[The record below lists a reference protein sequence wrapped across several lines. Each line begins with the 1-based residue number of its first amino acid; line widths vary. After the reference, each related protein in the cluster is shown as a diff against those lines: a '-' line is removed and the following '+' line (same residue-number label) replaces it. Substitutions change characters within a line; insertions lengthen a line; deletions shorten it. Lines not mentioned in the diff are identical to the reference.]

1 MGNITILI
9 LVGAGMFG
17 ILGLIPLLAHI
28 YGLNNIKS
36 KTVGDGQHGTAR
48 FANRGELRRAY
59 KTIPFEPERWRRGH
73 NLPTAQGIVVGC
85 ESKSGGTVALV
96 DEGDVHCM
104 MIGAAGCGKTAFF
117 LYPNIEYACACGMSF
132 LSTDTKGDVARNY
145 GKIARD
151 YYGYNVALIDLRN
164 PTRSDGNN
172 LLHLVNK
179 YMDEYLAHPTDI
191 AAKAKAEK
199 YAKITAKTIVSAD
212 GDNANYGQ
220 NAFFYDAAEG
230 LMTAA
235 ILLIAEFAEK
245 NQRHIVSVFKLIQD
259 LLAPSGVKN
268 KNQFQLLMERL
279 PSEHKAKWFA
289 GAALNTGDQAMQSV
303 MSTALSRLNNF
314 LDSELEQILC
324 FDTAIDAEKFCNEK
338 SAVFVVMPEE
348 DPNKFFM
355 ISLIIQQLY
364 REILSVADASGGKL
378 KNRVM
383 FYADEFGTLPP
394 IQSAEMM
401 YSASRSRRLSIISV
415 IQSHQQLEKNYGRE
429 GAAIIM
435 DNCQLTISG
444 GFAPNSES
452 ANIISKAMGTRTVM
466 SGSVSR
472 SKNDP
477 SQSLQMMERPLMTPD
492 ELKSIRKGS
501 FVVMKTGC
509 NPFIAKLKL
518 FFKWGI
524 KFDEEHPY
532 ALDDKGTRQ
541 VFYVSKPQ
549 IEDAILAKFPPPPS
563 PKAAPT
569 RDRQPPPVERKRTP
583 PHPRGDAEDSD
594 EADDNSTGAELS
606 PRKRNAGG
614 APKLKT

>member
-1 MGNITILI
+1 
-9 LVGAGMFG
+9 MFG

-28 YGLNNIKS
+28 YNLNGIKS

-48 FANRGELRRAY
+48 FASRSEQRRTY
-59 KTIPFEPERWRRGH
+59 KEIPFEPELWRQGQNH
-73 NLPTAQGIVVGC
+73 PEIQGIVVGC
-85 ESKSGGTVALV
+85 RDKSGGTVAMV
-96 DEGDVHCM
+96 DEGDVHAM

-117 LYPNIEYACACGMSF
+117 LYPNIEFACACGMSF

-151 YYGYNVALIDLRN
+151 FYGYNVALIDLRN

-179 YMDEYLAHPTDI
+179 YMDEYLAHPDDI

-230 LMTAA
+230 LLTAA

-259 LLAPSGVKN
+259 LLAPSGTKG

-279 PSEHKAKWFA
+279 PNEHKSKWFA

-303 MSTALSRLNNF
+303 MSTALSRLNSF

-324 FDTAIDAEKFCNEK
+324 FDTAIDAEKFCSEK
-338 SAVFVVMPEE
+338 SAVFVIMPEE

-364 REILSVADASGGKL
+364 REILSVADATDGKL

-394 IQSAEMM
+394 IASAEMM
-401 YSASRSRRLSIISV
+401 YSASRSRRLSIVSV

-429 GAAIIM
+429 GAAIII
-435 DNCQLTISG
+435 DNCQLTIAG
-444 GFAPNSES
+444 GFAPGSES
-452 ANIISKAMGTRTVM
+452 AEIISKAMGSRTVM

-477 SQSLQMMERPLMTPD
+477 SQSLQM
-492 ELKSIRKGS
+492 
-501 FVVMKTGC
+501 
-509 NPFIAKLKL
+509 
-518 FFKWGI
+518 
-524 KFDEEHPY
+524 
-532 ALDDKGTRQ
+532 
-541 VFYVSKPQ
+541 
-549 IEDAILAKFPPPPS
+549 IE
-563 PKAAPT
+563 
-569 RDRQPPPVERKRTP
+569 
-583 PHPRGDAEDSD
+583 
-594 EADDNSTGAELS
+594 
-606 PRKRNAGG
+606 
-614 APKLKT
+614 